1 MEIAGH
7 LIGGIAIL
15 LFFLSYQVS
24 EKKKLLVVQTVGTA
38 LFCIQYILIGAY
50 SGFALNIV
58 CVIRNILFYYRDKKV
73 LSGVW
78 LPILL
83 AVVMGVLSLYS
94 WDGYHSLLI
103 AVGLMINTLCM
114 GLCDA
119 QNLRKSVLITCP
131 MVLIY
136 NVFELSYSG
145 MINESISLI
154 SATIGI
160 LRYKKHP

>member
-1 MEIAGH
+1 MG
-7 LIGGIAIL
+7 LVLFLTGVNVGYMPIGYKMGMQLSLLKPWVLVAIGL
-15 LFFLSYQVS
+15 M
-24 EKKKLLVVQTVGTA
+24 
-38 LFCIQYILIGAY
+38 
-50 SGFALNIV
+50 
-58 CVIRNILFYYRDKKV
+58 
-73 LSGVW
+73 
-78 LPILL
+78 
-83 AVVMGVLSLYS
+83 MGVLSLFS

-114 GLCDA
+114 GLFDA
-119 QNLRKSVLITCP
+119 QDLRKSVLITCP

-154 SATIGI
+154 SAAIGI